1 MVLSPF
7 NEGMDGGSQLNMQE
21 LQVLFFAEHFNADI
35 VFDFPVE
42 IVHGLYVVTF
52 YRRNSKMSLEF
63 TD

>member
-1 MVLSPF
+1 
-7 NEGMDGGSQLNMQE
+7 MDGGSQLNMQE